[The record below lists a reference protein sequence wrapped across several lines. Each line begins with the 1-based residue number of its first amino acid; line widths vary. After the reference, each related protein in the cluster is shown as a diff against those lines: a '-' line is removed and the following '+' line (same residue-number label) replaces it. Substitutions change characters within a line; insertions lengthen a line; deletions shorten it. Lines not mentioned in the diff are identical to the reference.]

1 MKKNEKKM
9 KAKHFRYLS
18 KENIEDPKGFLCF
31 FFERIDLELWQEKIY
46 IFLSSGSVQQRYP
59 MHDPTFVHQNLVEQ
73 LEYAFVLYNKYELTN
88 EANRFFEYLFER
100 QSLEN
105 WLVHLDDV
113 LKNQTDK
120 YYYLD
125 DDNYNPYLINLIE
138 LTHYLAK
145 YLYLYTNNQE
155 KDFEFPYYIL
165 PIHKLY
171 NEELAQSNYHKRI
184 GTANKSITF
193 PPLPFNPKQKITPP
207 DWLAPQNYSTEALQE
222 FFDRNDLNGWREDIR
237 YWYESVLTEN
247 HFWSASNSRH
257 FSGANLVH
265 IYSCIYSFLE
275 MFLNQLSEQDRSRFN
290 SENDSTV
297 SIFSEAPSINIQEKG
312 EALTLYYIDKK
323 NIENPL
329 HEILKSL
336 SIFSLVEWQE
346 ILYDWLQYGLSS
358 NSNIGAYAPY
368 TGTIYQT
375 LIKVLE
381 LSYLIAFKD
390 EIEFVSSPA
399 LEQLEN

>member
-1 MKKNEKKM
+1 MKNTQKKL

-46 IFLSSGSVQQRYP
+46 VFLSSGSVQQRYP
-59 MHDPTFVHQNLVEQ
+59 MYDPTFVHQNLVEQ
-73 LEYAFVLYNKYELTN
+73 LEYAFVLYHKYELAI

-105 WLVHLDDV
+105 WLVQLDDV
-113 LKNQTDK
+113 LRNQTDK

-155 KDFEFPYYIL
+155 GYFDYPYYIL
-165 PIHKLY
+165 PVHKLY
-171 NEELAQSNYHKRI
+171 NEELIPKNYHNRI
-184 GTANKSITF
+184 GTTKESTTDI
-193 PPLPFNPKQKITPP
+193 PLPFNPKQKVIPP
-207 DWLAPQNYSTEALQE
+207 EWLAPRNYSIEALKE
-222 FFDRNDLNGWREDIR
+222 FFDRNDLNGWRKDIR

-247 HFWSASNSRH
+247 HFWSASNSSH

-265 IYSCIYSFLE
+265 IYSCICSFLE
-275 MFLNQLSEQDRSRFN
+275 MFLNQLSEQEGSNFN
-290 SENDSTV
+290 LEDDATV
-297 SIFSEAPSINIQEKG
+297 SIFPETTSINIEEKG
-312 EALTLYYIDKK
+312 EAVTLYYIKK
-323 NIENPL
+323 ETIENPL
-329 HEILKSL
+329 LAILESL
-336 SIFSLVEWQE
+336 SIFTLIEWQE

-358 NSNIGAYAPY
+358 NSYIGAYATY
-368 TGTIYQT
+368 TGRVYQT
-375 LIKVLE
+375 LTKVLE
-381 LSYLIAFKD
+381 LGYMIAFKD
-390 EIEFVSSPA
+390 EIEFINSPV
-399 LEQLEN
+399 LEQQES